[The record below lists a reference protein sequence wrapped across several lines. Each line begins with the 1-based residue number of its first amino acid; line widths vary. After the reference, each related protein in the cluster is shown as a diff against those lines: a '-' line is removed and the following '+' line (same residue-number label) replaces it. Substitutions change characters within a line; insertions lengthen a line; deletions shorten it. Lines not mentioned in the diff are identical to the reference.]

1 MLRPD
6 RTVQKLLIS
15 STSRFVGEYESESLF
30 ITHAWQHGMLNGS
43 TGMSENPYCRNYY
56 VAVFKTSP
64 IEKKAG
70 VVIPD
75 YAYVGELLCIY
86 LSILFGKRF
95 DNHGVMEGSG
105 HFSLPNLGT
114 NRPIALS
121 RIGSNNHLPR
131 KDLGIELN
139 LDKVKLI
146 EKILHTEEVAEDV
159 KNIIISAGRFYLRSL
174 RIFEEEPELAFL
186 DLITCGEIL
195 SNYHQ
200 YSDEEL
206 FDEKLITIF
215 KQIESKIDRG
225 ESVSSNLKQRLFQVK
240 RKYTLTICNLLND
253 YFFTN
258 SESTESFT
266 SLSHDNIE
274 QRVKAS
280 YDLRSLYVH
289 TGVSFGSWLFPNFSM
304 EEEIHIGTPVGLTPE
319 LTKLIV
325 RTPTFVGMERIMRF
339 CLLRFIHLYSGIT
352 IDSRLD

>member
-6 RTVQKLLIS
+6 KTIQKLIIS
-15 STSRFVGEYESESLF
+15 STSRFVGEYESESLL
-30 ITHAWQHGMLNGS
+30 ITHAWQQGRENSSIGLE
-43 TGMSENPYCRNYY
+43 ENPYCRNYY
-56 VAVFKTSP
+56 AVVFKTTPS
-64 IEKKAG
+64 EEKAG

-75 YAYVGELLCIY
+75 YTYIGDFLCIY

-95 DNHGVMEGSG
+95 DNHGLMEGSG
-105 HFSLPNLGT
+105 YFKLPNVGM
-114 NRPIALS
+114 NRPIAFS
-121 RIGSNNHLPR
+121 RIGTNNHLPR
-131 KDLGIELN
+131 KDLEIELN
-139 LDKVKLI
+139 FDKVKLI
-146 EKILHTEEVAEDV
+146 EKLLYGDVAENI

-195 SNYHQ
+195 SNFNT

-206 FDEKLITIF
+206 FDPRLITIF
-215 KQIESKIDRG
+215 QQIESKIDKG
-225 ESVSSNLKQRLFQVK
+225 ESISSDLKQRLFQVK

-258 SESTESFT
+258 SESTELFA
-266 SLSHDNIE
+266 SLSRDKIE

-280 YDLRSLYVH
+280 YDLRSKYVH
-289 TGVSFGSWLFPNFSM
+289 TGISFGKWLLPHTIMN
-304 EEEIHIGTPVGLTPE
+304 EEICLGTPVGLSHE

-325 RTPTFVGMERIMRF
+325 KTPTFIGMERIMRF
-339 CLLRFIHLYSGIT
+339 CLLRFIHLYAGHT